1 MKRIATIFAGLGVA
15 AVIGV
20 AAVTGAGADAP
31 QVGGASPL
39 APPGITEPDL
49 SDQVLFIEDEPV
61 TPFNGDTVGDLP
73 VVEGGLPLAP
83 EGVPEPD
90 LSDQVLF
97 IEGEPVTGFDGD
109 TVWVLNN

>member
-15 AVIGV
+15 AVMGL
-20 AAVTGAGADAP
+20 AAVTGTGADAP
-31 QVGGASPL
+31 EVGGDLPL
-39 APPGITEPDL
+39 APQGVTEPDL
-49 SDQVLFIEDEPV
+49 SDQVLFIEGEPV
-61 TPFNGDTVGDLP
+61 TGFDGDTVGDLP
-73 VVEGGLPLAP
+73 VVGGVLPLAP